1 MSNEG
6 VENKTVEGVPLAAGA
21 LISFGIG
28 WLSVSLF
35 GYFVRRCVPWI
46 REHPLAFGVILLI
59 LYALGLVGR
68 HFEGNTSAQDLCG
81 IAGLIL
87 IVAVV
92 LPLARRRP

>member
-1 MSNEG
+1 MSDKD
-6 VENKTVEGVPLAAGA
+6 VKNKMVEGVPLVAGA
-21 LISFGIG
+21 AISFGIG
-28 WLSVSLF
+28 WLLVSIF
-35 GYFVRRCVPWI
+35 RCFVRIFVPWI